1 MQRIKVVVSMLV
13 LVMASLQASALNLQL
28 SSGAGTRIKE
38 LTQLI
43 KQQPGNV
50 QAYGERAAAR
60 MEARDVYGAIK
71 DYTFA
76 LTLSEEDNQT
86 YLLGRGNAYLEIGAY
101 KEALRDFDAILMN
114 GNSTDALYGRA
125 VGKYYLDD
133 FFGAIRDL
141 DEVVAVA
148 PQHSKALC
156 NRGIVK
162 LELNQLEDSVT
173 DLTLFLTHYPDH
185 QEATYALQVATSK
198 LQRRTAKR

>member
-1 MQRIKVVVSMLV
+1 MQRIKVVVSMMV
-13 LVMASLQASALNLQL
+13 LVVATLQASAFHLRL
-28 SSGAGTRIKE
+28 SPGSGDRIKE
-38 LTQLI
+38 LSQLI
-43 KQQPGNV
+43 KQQPGNA

-60 MEARDVYGAIK
+60 MEAKDVYGAIK

-76 LTLSEEDNQT
+76 LTLSEGNDQA
-86 YLLGRGNAYLEIGAY
+86 YLLGRGNAFLEIGAY
-101 KEALRDFDAILMN
+101 KEALKDFDAILMN

-141 DEVVAVA
+141 DEVVAVS

-162 LELNQLEDSVT
+162 LELNQLEESVT
-173 DLTLFLTHYPDH
+173 DLTLFLTLYPDH
-185 QEATYALQVATSK
+185 QEAAYALQVATNK
-198 LQRRTAKR
+198 LQRRIAKR